1 MSGRTR
7 SQNRSRGRSRSR
19 SRGMMGGSHSAAAA
33 VTNSGSTGGGAADW
47 VIKNFGLGN
56 AQWNNTFGPQSLGVE
71 NGNLLPTVVGAP
83 AVLTGMTPQG
93 QNVGAYTLKSL
104 MSGGGRGR
112 GGRGRGG
119 RRRMKK
125 TKGGMGMIETA
136 AVPLTI
142 LALQQSYGTRRK
154 GSRRKGSRRRGSRRG
169 SRRR

>member
-7 SQNRSRGRSRSR
+7 SQNRSRGRNRNR
-19 SRGMMGGSHSAAAA
+19 SRGMMGGSHAAAN
-33 VTNSGSTGGGAADW
+33 VTNAGFGGGAADW

-112 GGRGRGG
+112 

-154 GSRRKGSRRRGSRRG
+154 GSRRRGSRKRGSRRG

>member
-7 SQNRSRGRSRSR
+7 SQNRNRSRGRSRNR
-19 SRGMMGGSHSAAAA
+19 NRGMMGGSHANAAS
-33 VTNSGSTGGGAADW
+33 VGSGSTGGGAAGW
-47 VIKNFGLGN
+47 ALSNFGNGN

-112 GGRGRGG
+112 

-154 GSRRKGSRRRGSRRG
+154 GSRRRGSRKRGSRRG